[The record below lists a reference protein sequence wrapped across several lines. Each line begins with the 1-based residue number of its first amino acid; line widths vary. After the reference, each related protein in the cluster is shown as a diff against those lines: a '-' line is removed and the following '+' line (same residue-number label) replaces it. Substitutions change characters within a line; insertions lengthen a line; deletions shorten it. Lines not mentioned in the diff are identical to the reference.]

1 MNCTL
6 LSKFVIPKKT
16 SKHSCVLVDADSRL
30 NINVLQDLEVQT
42 IKLQILT
49 NVVAYCV
56 SAMGN
61 STVIHAVFSPELGM
75 FHVHLHQPFT
85 STSF

>member
-1 MNCTL
+1 MLFPRKPANTVV
-6 LSKFVIPKKT
+6 F
-16 SKHSCVLVDADSRL
+16 LVDADSRL
-30 NINVLQDLEVQT
+30 NINILQDLEVQT

-61 STVIHAVFSPELGM
+61 SSVIHAVFSPELGM

>member
-1 MNCTL
+1 MFIST
-6 LSKFVIPKKT
+6 I
-16 SKHSCVLVDADSRL
+16 
-30 NINVLQDLEVQT
+30 NILQDLEVQT

-61 STVIHAVFSPELGM
+61 SSVIHAVFSPELGKC
-75 FHVHLHQPFT
+75 HATSINRVILHR
-85 STSF
+85 